1 MAKDQSNVH
10 RAVVIPGVVLL
21 STIGPLALI
30 LSAPILGFLTDFVRY
45 LYGRL
50 SEPARPA
57 GVLPD
62 EPVTVRPPASSV
74 YIPTVY
80 RNAGKVPA
88 APGSTVSR

>member
-1 MAKDQSNVH
+1 VH

-21 STIGPLALI
+21 STLGPLALI

-45 LYGRL
+45 TYGRL
-50 SEPARPA
+50 SDPPRPA

-62 EPVTVRPPASSV
+62 EPATVQPPASAV
-74 YIPTVY
+74 YVPTVY

-88 APGSTVSR
+88 TTSVPASR